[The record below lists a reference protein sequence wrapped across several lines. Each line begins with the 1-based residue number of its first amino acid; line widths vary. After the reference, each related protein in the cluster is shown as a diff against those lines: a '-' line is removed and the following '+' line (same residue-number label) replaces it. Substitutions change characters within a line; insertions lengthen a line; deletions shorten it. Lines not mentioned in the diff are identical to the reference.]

1 MKKSVMNIAAILV
14 ALFGLGFGIGCLIS
28 LVSSKGALKDGEYAV
43 TVCETTDIHG
53 AYFDS
58 TYVDGVAAKTSLAN
72 VASYLKELRG
82 SGVQPVLIDAGDNK
96 TVVGKSVWGI
106 GHSAQLE
113 DYYTCL
119 AEGRKFWIDGRSAFP
134 ALSLVLSIVR
144 SSEEGKWVELY
155 KA

>member
-1 MKKSVMNIAAILV
+1 MPLFKFKVSDASGSISELLIEGDSQTDATRRVQRRGLMPLEFLGEGAKTAQDSGK
-14 ALFGLGFGIGCLIS
+14 LFGPKLYI
-28 LVSSKGALKDGEYAV
+28 VEN
-43 TVCETTDIHG
+43 E
-53 AYFDS
+53 
-58 TYVDGVAAKTSLAN
+58 
-72 VASYLKELRG
+72 ELR
-82 SGVQPVLIDAGDNK
+82 LIDAGDNK

-119 AEGRKFWIDGRSAFP
+119 AEGRRFWIDGRSAFP